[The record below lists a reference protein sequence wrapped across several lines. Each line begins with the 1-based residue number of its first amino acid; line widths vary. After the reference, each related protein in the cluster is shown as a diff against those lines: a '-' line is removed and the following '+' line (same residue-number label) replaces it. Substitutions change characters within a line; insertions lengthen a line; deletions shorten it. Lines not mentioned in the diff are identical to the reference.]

1 VKVGSGIYSLCAGAW
16 LGVRLI
22 SYLQLVYR
30 GKDQVLADGR
40 GIRGGRSVVVFVSL
54 NFICKYI
61 TMFAKG
67 FQNSIVASSRK
78 RGVMTEVIKSGRKA
92 KKEGDVSE

>member
-1 VKVGSGIYSLCAGAW
+1 VPGLEF
-16 LGVRLI
+16 RLI
-22 SYLQLVYR
+22 SYLQLVFY

-40 GIRGGRSVVVFVSL
+40 GIRGGRGVVVFVSL
-54 NFICKYI
+54 NYICKYI

-67 FQNSIVASSRK
+67 FQNSIVASTRK